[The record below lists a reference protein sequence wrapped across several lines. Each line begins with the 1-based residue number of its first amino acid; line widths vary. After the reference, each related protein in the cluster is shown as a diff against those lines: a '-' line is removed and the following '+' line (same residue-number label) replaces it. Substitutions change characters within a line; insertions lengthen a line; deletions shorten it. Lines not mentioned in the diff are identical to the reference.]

1 MTHTGHP
8 FIRTPEA
15 AGFYPPFFPAAS
27 LVFKSNGNTAYRII
41 PGPNRIMD
49 LPFHPSLLP
58 TLCLAAI
65 SVAVAAVMRRFVRK
79 ENTSLL
85 PWLTLWGTLCT
96 IPALMFASLCLPGFG
111 GAADWLNESIAGTR
125 IEVLAG
131 IAGVLPGLLWDDAA
145 ERMERN
151 RPPLFGLS
159 EPRLRA
165 LMIAALTIILLIPY
179 GFLFNR
185 QTSHAPLQEA
195 TAPVQTET
203 VPASPAA
210 D

>member
-1 MTHTGHP
+1 
-8 FIRTPEA
+8 
-15 AGFYPPFFPAAS
+15 
-27 LVFKSNGNTAYRII
+27 
-41 PGPNRIMD
+41 MD

-65 SVAVAAVMRRFVRK
+65 SVPAAAAMRRAVRK
-79 ENTSLL
+79 EYPSLL
-85 PWLTLWGTLCT
+85 PWLLLWGTLCT
-96 IPALMFASLCLPGFG
+96 VPALMLAILCLPGFG
-111 GAADWLNESIAGTR
+111 SAADWLNESIAGTW

-131 IAGVLPGLLWDDAA
+131 IAGVLPGLLWDDAT
-145 ERMERN
+145 ERIEQN

-159 EPRLRA
+159 EPLLRA

-179 GFLFNR
+179 GFLFNK
-185 QTSHAPLQEA
+185 QQSPAPTQEA